1 MTWLYEKIKIFC
13 YKNFSYIISYLF
25 GSPFRMLKKLLGL
38 DGKSGGFYLALDEDQ
53 SNQETSSTTSIAT
66 EPAQKAKTASTLPKA
81 EPKKPAE
88 PKKKTRTVKKKT
100 QAASAVKEPETKIE
114 TPAPRVR
121 EPETTETKVETP
133 ASTAQEPVTETG
145 SVVVV
150 KSSTSD
156 RSLTVSDRYRNAFAD
171 SQPVELTLEASKENL
186 ELVIEAAYKQVFGN
200 AHLMESE
207 RLPIIES
214 QLRDG
219 QITVS
224 EFVRKLAQSDRYRSL
239 FFDKYP
245 NATAIELNFKHLL
258 GRAPENYAEIS
269 EHIQILAEGGFAA
282 EIDSYIDSEEYF
294 QNFGEYTV
302 PYYRG
307 YDSQIAKN
315 VVGFTHSFQILQG
328 SCSSSKSTFEGAIPR
343 LQNSL
348 IQNGPSKITSLRA
361 IPDSFP
367 ESLILAPPKPPKT
380 VPDVE
385 ELIANAV
392 GIPYWGIPA
401 VVPEKA
407 QPAVSETVAE
417 SATEE
422 VAVSEAEPQKTI
434 PEITFAT
441 DYLIAKPA
449 PNRRPGA
456 SLNKF
461 REMTRTMKVKV

>member
-1 MTWLYEKIKIFC
+1 
-13 YKNFSYIISYLF
+13 
-25 GSPFRMLKKLLGL
+25 MLKKLLGL
-38 DGKSGGFYLALDEDQ
+38 DGKSGGFYLALDEDK
-53 SNQETSSTTSIAT
+53 SNQETSSTTSVAT
-66 EPAQKAKTASTLPKA
+66 KPAQKAKTDTNSSTVPKA
-81 EPKKPAE
+81 EPKKNRKTAQ
-88 PKKKTRTVKKKT
+88 KKIKTT
-100 QAASAVKEPETKIE
+100 SAVKEPETK
-114 TPAPRVR
+114 
-121 EPETTETKVETP
+121 TKVEKP
-133 ASTAQEPVTETG
+133 ASVVQEPENKVEITTPIAQEPVTETE
-145 SVVVV
+145 SVVTV

-207 RLPIIES
+207 KLPIIES

-315 VVGFTHSFQILQG
+315 VVGFTHSFQVLQG

-417 SATEE
+417 SATKE

>member
-1 MTWLYEKIKIFC
+1 
-13 YKNFSYIISYLF
+13 
-25 GSPFRMLKKLLGL
+25 MLKKLLGL
-38 DGKSGGFYLALDEDQ
+38 NGKSEGFYLVLNDDG
-53 SNQETSSTTSIAT
+53 SNQKNTNKTAVAT
-66 EPAQKAKTASTLPKA
+66 KPAQKTKTATASSTAPKA
-81 EPKKPAE
+81 EPKKTAE
-88 PKKKTRTVKKKT
+88 PKQKSSTAKKKTKAAPVAQETVKKT
-100 QAASAVKEPETKIE
+100 EPAVPVAQKPETKSD
-114 TPAPRVR
+114 TP
-121 EPETTETKVETP
+121 EPV
-133 ASTAQEPVTETG
+133 AQETATPTEPIVEKLVYTA
-145 SVVVV
+145 SAI
-150 KSSTSD
+150 SD
-156 RSLTVSDRYRNAFAD
+156 QSLAISEKYRNGFAD
-171 SQPVELTLEASKENL
+171 NQPVELTRTASKENL

-214 QLRDG
+214 ELRDG

-224 EFVRKLAQSDRYRSL
+224 EFVRRLAQSERYRAL

-245 NATAIELNFKHLL
+245 NSTAIELNFKHLL

-269 EHIQILAEGGFAA
+269 KHIQILAEGGFAA
-282 EIDSYIDSEEYF
+282 EIDSYIDSEEYW

-315 VVGFTHSFQILQG
+315 VVSFTHSFQILPG
-328 SCSSSKSTFEGAIPR
+328 ACSSDKSTFKDAVSK

-348 IQNGPSKITSLRA
+348 IQNSPSKITALRT

-380 VPDVE
+380 IPDVE

-392 GIPYWGIPA
+392 GITYWGIPA
-401 VVPEKA
+401 VVPDKT
-407 QPAVSETVAE
+407 PAAKKEVVSTAESVTETVTE
-417 SATEE
+417 S
-422 VAVSEAEPQKTI
+422 EPQPQETI
-434 PEITFAT
+434 TAQTFAT

-461 REMTRTMKVKV
+461 REMTRKMKVRV